1 MAEQPNKKKLPFS
14 VRMSF
19 FCLMVL
25 AAVFFPTTVL
35 FCGCMLPSFVAAL
48 VDGGRQ
54 KTAGVTVGAM
64 NLAGTVPAWLELW
77 QMGAGIEHAIALLL
91 QPRIL
96 LMAYVA
102 AALGWALYFYIPP
115 LISSILVRK
124 AEKRLKDIEKR
135 QSELLRK
142 FGDQVKGIPAEKKT
156 GTG

>member
-1 MAEQPNKKKLPFS
+1 MPTQATKNKLPLS
-14 VRMSF
+14 VRMSI

-48 VDGGRQ
+48 VDSGRQ
-54 KTAGVTVGAM
+54 KTAGITVGAM

-91 QPRIL
+91 QPRVL
-96 LMAYVA
+96 LMAYVS

-115 LISSILVRK
+115 LVSGMLVRK

-142 FGDQVKGIPAEKKT
+142 FGDQVKGIAVETKA
-156 GTG
+156 GD